1 MIPGFNFSG
10 FFFEYP
16 GCQIPL
22 FCLLKGLLAPLCPAG
37 GILLTR
43 FI

>member
-10 FFFEYP
+10 FFLN
-16 GCQIPL
+16 ILAASHLL
-22 FCLLKGLLAPLCPAG
+22 FCLVKGLLAPLCPAG